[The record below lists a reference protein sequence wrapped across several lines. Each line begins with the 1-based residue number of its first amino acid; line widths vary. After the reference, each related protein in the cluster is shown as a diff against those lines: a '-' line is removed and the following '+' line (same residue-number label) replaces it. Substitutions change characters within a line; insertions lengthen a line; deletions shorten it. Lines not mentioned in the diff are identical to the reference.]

1 MSPKTERVLRFVSE
15 RKKPVTAKVVAYQF
29 AMARS
34 TAATY
39 LRTLYEFGYLNR
51 DQVKGQIVWSKQEGV
66 MPAEPVVEPPVERP
80 LERQVESP
88 RVVERPVPKA
98 VWPTSTYQTSY
109 PHARGYD
116 D

>member
-1 MSPKTERVLRFVSE
+1 MSPKTERVLKFVSE

-51 DQVKGQIVWSKQEGV
+51 DQVKGQIVWSKKLGD
-66 MPAEPVVEPPVERP
+66 EPEDQPVEQVIERPVERP
-80 LERQVESP
+80 
-88 RVVERPVPKA
+88 VERVAPKA

>member
-1 MSPKTERVLRFVSE
+1 MSPKTERVLKFVSE

-29 AMARS
+29 SMARS
-34 TAATY
+34 TATTY
-39 LRTLYEFGYLNR
+39 LRMLYEFGYLNR
-51 DQVKGQIVWSKQEGV
+51 DQVKGQIVWSKKLGD
-66 MPAEPVVEPPVERP
+66 EPEAQPVEQVIERPVER
-80 LERQVESP
+80 V
-88 RVVERPVPKA
+88 VPKA

>member
-39 LRTLYEFGYLNR
+39 LRTLHEFGYLNR
-51 DQVKGQIVWSKQEGV
+51 DEVKGQIVWSKKLGD
-66 MPAEPVVEPPVERP
+66 EPEDQPVEQVIERPVER
-80 LERQVESP
+80 V
-88 RVVERPVPKA
+88 VPKA